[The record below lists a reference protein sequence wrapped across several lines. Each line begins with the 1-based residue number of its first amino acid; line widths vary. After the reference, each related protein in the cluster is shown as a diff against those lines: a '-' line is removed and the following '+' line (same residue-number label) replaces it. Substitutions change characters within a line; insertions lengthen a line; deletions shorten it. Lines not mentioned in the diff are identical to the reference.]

1 MSKVIRL
8 KTQILLEGLLFPECP
23 RWHEGKLWFS
33 DADSKKVM
41 TIDLDENQETI
52 VEMQNSPSGLGWT
65 PDNKL
70 LVVSMQD
77 QRLFMLDNDK
87 LTEVADLSNF
97 ATYSCNDMVVDKQGR
112 AYIGYFGF
120 DWAIGAPFVPA
131 EVILVTLD
139 GKARV
144 VAENMAFPN
153 GSVITPDGRTL
164 IVAETF
170 AARLTAF
177 TIQEDGSLSERR
189 VWAQLRSG
197 VPDGI
202 CLDEEGAIWM
212 AAPGIGKVLRVL
224 EGGTVSHKVKV
235 STQAY
240 ACMLGGPN
248 RTTLYVTTSTHD
260 RLNGKIEVVDVD
272 VPGAGLP

>member
-8 KTQILLEGLLFPECP
+8 KTQILLEELLFPECP

-189 VWAQLRSG
+189 VWAQFRSG

>member
-8 KTQILLEGLLFPECP
+8 KTKVLLEGFLFPECP
-23 RWHEGKLWFS
+23 RWHERKLWFS
-33 DADSKKVM
+33 DTDSKKVL
-41 TIDLDENQETI
+41 TVDLDGNQETI
-52 VEMQNSPSGLGWT
+52 VKMQNSPSGLGWT

-77 QRLFMLDNDK
+77 QRLFMLDNEE
-87 LTEVADLSNF
+87 LTEVADLSSY

-120 DWAIGAPFVPA
+120 DWAISAPFAPA
-131 EVILVTLD
+131 EVILVTPN
-139 GKARV
+139 GEARV

-153 GSVITPDGRTL
+153 GSVITPDDRTL

-189 VWAQLRSG
+189 VWAKFRSAP
-197 VPDGI
+197 PDGI

-224 EGGTVSHKVKV
+224 EGGTISHKVKV
-235 STQAY
+235 TTQPY
-240 ACMLGGPN
+240 ACMLGGPD
-248 RTTLYVTTSTHD
+248 RKTLYVTTSTHD
-260 RLNGKIEVVDVD
+260 RLHGKLEVVEVD

>member
-77 QRLFMLDNDK
+77 QRLFMLDNDE

-131 EVILVTLD
+131 EVILVTPD

-153 GSVITPDGRTL
+153 GSVITPDDRTL

>member
-8 KTQILLEGLLFPECP
+8 KTKILLEGLLWPESP

-33 DADSKKVM
+33 DNDLKKVM
-41 TIDLDENQETI
+41 TIDLDGNTETI

-77 QRLFMLDNDK
+77 RRLFRLDNEG
-87 LTEVADLSNF
+87 LTEVADLSNL
-97 ATYSCNDMVVDKQGR
+97 ATYHCNDMVVDKQGR
-112 AYIGYFGF
+112 AYIGNFGF
-120 DWAIGAPFVPA
+120 DWENKAPFVPA
-131 EVILVTLD
+131 EVILVTPD

-144 VAENMAFPN
+144 VADNMAFPN
-153 GSVITPDGRTL
+153 GSVITPDDRTL
-164 IVAETF
+164 IVAESF

-177 TIQEDGSLSERR
+177 TIEEDGLLSERR
-189 VWAQLRSG
+189 VWAKLRS
-197 VPDGI
+197 VAADGI
-202 CLDEEGAIWM
+202 SLDEEGAIWA
-212 AAPGIGKVLRVL
+212 AAPGIGKVLRVF
-224 EGGTVSHKVKV
+224 EGGRVSHKVKV

-240 ACMLGGPN
+240 ACMLGGPD
-248 RTTLYVTTSTHD
+248 RTTLYVTTSTND
-260 RLNGKIEVVDVD
+260 RLTGKLEFVEVD

>member
-8 KTQILLEGLLFPECP
+8 KTKILLEGLLFPENP
-23 RWHEGKLWFS
+23 RWHDGKLWFS
-33 DADSKKVM
+33 DMDLKKVF
-41 TIDLDENQETI
+41 TIDLDGNQETI
-52 VEMQNSPSGLGWT
+52 IEMQNSPGGLGWT

-77 QRLFMLDNDK
+77 QRLLRLNNEE
-87 LTEVADLSNF
+87 LTEVADLSSF
-97 ATYSCNDMVVDKQGR
+97 VTYSCNDMVVDKQGR

-131 EVILVTLD
+131 KVILVMPN

-144 VAENMAFPN
+144 VAEDMAFPN
-153 GSVITPDGRTL
+153 GSVITPDDRTL
-164 IVAETF
+164 IIAETF

-177 TIQEDGSLSERR
+177 SIQKDGSLSERR
-189 VWAQLRSG
+189 VWAQLKSG

-212 AAPGIGKVLRVL
+212 AAPGIGKILRVL
-224 EGGTVSHKVKV
+224 EGGIITHKVKV

-248 RTTLYVTTSTHD
+248 RKTLYVTTSTHD
-260 RLNGKIEVVDVD
+260 RLNGKLEDVEVD